1 MVNDYIE
8 RCYNVGI
15 SQLGT
20 NAKRFGYSC
29 LFIRDSS
36 ASSRQTPS
44 CEKCTAD
51 RINLLLNGN
60 CDNTVLH
67 QCQNCSDWW
76 SDATNVSPDEYPNPP
91 SFELRNLSEP
101 PNVKLSFNMIRNSLM
116 RVEEWHN
123 QHRHEKYSTGVL
135 RKYLQLICIGY
146 GKEIHKEMRDS
157 EVSATSQLHLYHLN
171 EFESLGIEVDFFI
184 ATVMHKFFL
193 GCQKKCI
200 GKQLHEIGF

>member
-1 MVNDYIE
+1 MH
-8 RCYNVGI
+8 
-15 SQLGT
+15 
-20 NAKRFGYSC
+20 
-29 LFIRDSS
+29 
-36 ASSRQTPS
+36 P
-44 CEKCTAD
+44 
-51 RINLLLNGN
+51 
-60 CDNTVLH
+60 
-67 QCQNCSDWW
+67 CQNCSDWW
-76 SDATNVSPDEYPNPP
+76 SDATHVSPDEYPNPP

-123 QHRHEKYSTGVL
+123 QHRHETYSTGVL

-157 EVSATSQLHLYHLN
+157 EVSVTSLLHLYPPILN

-193 GCQKKCI
+193 GCQKKNVLVSNYMKLDSDGNTWWRDFYNCLQSVQKELMNI
-200 GKQLHEIGF
+200 PIQWCNVMSFSTGSKKDEGEKSLEFLDGCQITV